1 MPSHNGTLAPVRNND
16 ELDQTKDHMEPT
28 RGQQEDD
35 KGTTRS
41 EPRTTG
47 LDQNHIEPT
56 RGRVEA
62 QKGRTRSQPKF
73 KHALKVTPYWLVK
86 ISIDRWRS

>member
-1 MPSHNGTLAPVRNND
+1 M
-16 ELDQTKDHMEPT
+16 
-28 RGQQEDD
+28 
-35 KGTTRS
+35 TRS

-47 LDQNHIEPT
+47 LDQNNIEPT

-86 ISIDRWRS
+86 ISIDRWGS